1 MPWTLSVPS
10 PGANCSSSNAG
21 RSRHLTKRDRFV
33 PNPHSGGS
41 VIPESPRPSIKLLL
55 ALSSLGSVLAPIN
68 STMIAVALPDIRHDF
83 GLSHGA
89 VAWLVSGYLITMAVV
104 QPIAGRLG
112 DQLGRVRVYRYGL
125 IAFLFLSIAATFAPN
140 FLSLVTLRIAQAV
153 AGASLIPNGMAML
166 RAQAPPDKL
175 GRLNGINGA
184 VLSFA
189 AATGPLIGAGALAL
203 GSWRLLFPL
212 SVPVVLLALV
222 LLQRLKS
229 PDEIRLQRTP
239 IDYVGAALFVS
250 LLVGITL
257 QLGAVRDGES
267 GLAVTARW
275 LAVGAVGAAFVWRQF
290 VAKSPVAEW
299 RLFRERSFAAA
310 TAYVLLT
317 NLSMYTT
324 LLMIPFFLREVQGKS
339 SQMSGLLLGA
349 MSVLVAITAPVG
361 GRLSD
366 ALGRRLPSQAGAALM
381 FIGAAA
387 LLAGLN
393 SEVSSAYL
401 AACLA
406 TIGLGLGLGS
416 GPATTAAVESAPRR
430 LAGSASGTSSMMR
443 YVGSILGA
451 GLLAGVL
458 NDTSAARTD
467 VTTYQIVVLA
477 VVITAALAVVAA
489 GFIHRLPASATA
501 GATIDDV
508 SIERAPLRQWR
519 SGDS

>member
-1 MPWTLSVPS
+1 M
-10 PGANCSSSNAG
+10 AE
-21 RSRHLTKRDRFV
+21 RDRLTPDLRRDGDDAV
-33 PNPHSGGS
+33 VAEVARPN
-41 VIPESPRPSIKLLL
+41 VTLLL
-55 ALSSLGSVLAPIN
+55 ALASLGSVLAPIN
-68 STMIAVALPDIRHDF
+68 STMIAVALPDIRSDF

-112 DQLGRVRVYRYGL
+112 DQLGRVRVFRTGL
-125 IAFLFLSIAATFAPN
+125 IAFLFLSIGATFAPN
-140 FLSLVTLRIAQAV
+140 FLSLVALRIAQAV

-166 RAQAPPDKL
+166 RAQAPPEKL

-212 SVPVVLLALV
+212 SVPVVVLALV
-222 LLQRLKS
+222 LLQRLKT
-229 PDEIRLQRTP
+229 PDDIRLQRTP
-239 IDYVGAALFVS
+239 IDYAGMALFVA

-257 QLGAVRDGES
+257 QLGALRDGER
-267 GLAVTARW
+267 GFVVTARW
-275 LAVGAVGAAFVWRQF
+275 LAVAAVGAAFAWRQF
-290 VAKSPVAEW
+290 VGRSPVADW
-299 RLFRERSFAAA
+299 QLFRERSFAAS

-324 LLMIPFFLREVQGKS
+324 LLMIPFFLREVQAKS
-339 SQMSGLLLGA
+339 TQMSGLLLGA
-349 MSVLVAITAPVG
+349 MSVLVAITAPAG

-366 ALGRRLPSQAGAALM
+366 ALGRRLPSQTGAVLM
-381 FIGAAA
+381 FVGAVA
-387 LLAGLN
+387 LLAGLK
-393 SEVSSAYL
+393 SDVSSIYL
-401 AACLA
+401 AGCLA

-416 GPATTAAVESAPRR
+416 GPATTAAIESAPRR

-467 VTTYQIVVLA
+467 VTTYQIVVVA
-477 VVITAALAVVAA
+477 VVITAGLAVIAA
-489 GFIHRLPASATA
+489 GFIHRFPASAAA
-501 GATIDDV
+501 GVSADDLI
-508 SIERAPLRQWR
+508 IERAPA
-519 SGDS
+519 